1 MEKKSRREYVLIGAM
16 CDTGSWVFFLFFFLY
31 AFNPLGEIEF
41 KIISLEHEG
50 RGTRDS
56 RIKKKF

>member
-1 MEKKSRREYVLIGAM
+1 MERKSRREYVLTGTM
-16 CDTGSWVFFLFFFLY
+16 CDTGSWVFFFY
-31 AFNPLGEIEF
+31 AFSLFGEIEF

-56 RIKKKF
+56 RKKKQF

>member
-1 MEKKSRREYVLIGAM
+1 MLIGAM

-56 RIKKKF
+56 RKTKKF